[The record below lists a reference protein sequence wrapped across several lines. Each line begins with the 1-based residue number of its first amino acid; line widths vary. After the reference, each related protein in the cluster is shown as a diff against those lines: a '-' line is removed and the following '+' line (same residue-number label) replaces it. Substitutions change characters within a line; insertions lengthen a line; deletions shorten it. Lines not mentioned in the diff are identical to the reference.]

1 MDLLGASEVKV
12 SVICMAYNQEKYI
25 EQMLRSVITQKTEFR
40 FEVIVHDDC
49 SIDATADIIKK
60 YQNEYPDIVRPI
72 YESENQYSQG
82 VAMIIG
88 AMIQSCKGS
97 LMLWSSIRNWICVS
111 AVPTR

>member
-72 YESENQYSQG
+72 YESENQYSQECIRFARYRLPAG
-82 VAMIIG
+82 SG
-88 AMIQSCKGS
+88 AVHQPI
-97 LMLWSSIRNWICVS
+97 V
-111 AVPTR
+111 